1 MLFHNS
7 LKRFRNFNMTIA
19 QIFIICYNVIM
30 INLVAL
36 CSIGAEK
43 ILSNEIKLLGYK
55 PLSNSPGRVRF
66 ESDESGMFRSNLCL
80 RTADRIYLQ
89 LSSFFAEDFDALF
102 DGVYAISWQD
112 YFKKDVKI
120 HVDKVR
126 TFRSKLSSEHSVQ
139 TITHKAICKKLG
151 FVWGMEVLPETGNKS
166 DVRIYI
172 EKNEVSVLLDLSGKP
187 LNRRGYRMDGGIAP
201 IRETLAA
208 TLLQIM
214 CWRRKTPLHDAFC
227 GSGTIISEAMLYAH
241 NVAPGFGRRFDLEN
255 LPIFNSIQA
264 DEIKKKEA
272 EKIRT
277 DVVCRITGTDIDF
290 SAVERARENIERAC
304 VTAGRALQL
313 IGSDNRIPRPEID
326 IADFRE
332 LSAPYET
339 GLILSNPPYG
349 ERIGTEE
356 EINMLY
362 KDMSDLIKSFPGWQM
377 GFITAD
383 LDFES
388 KFGKKAESKKN
399 LKSGILD
406 TALFVYE
413 NKV

>member
-1 MLFHNS
+1 M
-7 LKRFRNFNMTIA
+7 KMTIA
-19 QIFIICYNVIM
+19 QIVNICYNVKM
-30 INLVAL
+30 IKLVAL

-55 PLSNSPGRVRF
+55 PLGNSPGRVRF
-66 ESDESGMFRSNLCL
+66 ECPEEGMFRSNLCL

-89 LSSFFAEDFDALF
+89 LSAFIAEDFDALF
-102 DGVYAISWQD
+102 DGVYAIPWQD
-112 YFKKDVKI
+112 YFKKDVRL
-120 HVDKVR
+120 HLDKVR
-126 TFRSKLSSEHSVQ
+126 TFRSKLSSEHSIQ
-139 TITHKAICKKLG
+139 TIAHKAICKKLG
-151 FVWGMEVLPETGNKS
+151 FVWGMEVLPETGDKS

-172 EKNEVSVLLDLSGKP
+172 EKNEVSILLDLSGKP

-208 TLLQIM
+208 TLLHVM

-227 GSGTIISEAMLYAH
+227 GSGTIVSEAMLYAH

-255 LPIFNSIQA
+255 LPIFNASQA
-264 DEIKKKEA
+264 EEIKKKEA

-277 DVVCRITGTDIDF
+277 DVLCRITGTDIDF
-290 SAVERARENIERAC
+290 AAVERARENIERAC

-332 LSAPYET
+332 LSAPYDE

-362 KDMSDLIKSFPGWQM
+362 KDMSDLIKAFPGWQM

-383 LDFES
+383 MNFES
-388 KFGKKAESKKN
+388 KFGKKALSRKA

-406 TALFVYE
+406 TTLFMYE
-413 NKV
+413 NKGKEE